1 MISLDIKKALKIL
14 GYNDLT
20 VVQEKVIPK
29 LINYKSIVVK
39 SQTGSGKTASFSIP
53 ICENIDINNE
63 VQALIIVPTRELS
76 IQVSNEIS
84 NIGRV
89 KKIRSEAIYGK
100 SKIKE
105 QINSLKQRVQVIVST
120 PGRLIDL
127 INREAIDLSNL
138 KYLIID
144 EADKML
150 NKGFIDDMKFLFDNV
165 NDNVTVGLFSATFDQ
180 NVESFSNKYIKNFDK
195 IEIEKVKNESL
206 IDEKLLMTKD
216 KYDSLK
222 KVIFSKNPT
231 TTLVFVNTKDM
242 ATKLF
247 RRLKKDKFNVR
258 ELSGDM
264 SQEKRIFTIND
275 FKDRKFNV
283 LVSTDVASRGIHI
296 DEIDLVINYDVPRD
310 TENYVHRIGRTGR
323 YKSSGVAV
331 SIYEENELKYVK
343 EIEEYIG
350 KEIEYLEDF
359 DKEELS
365 QLEKA
370 FLSKKVGFVKE
381 VKDEMFEIT
390 KIYLNCGKRKKIRNV
405 DILGALNNIDGI
417 ENSDIGVIKITDDC
431 SYVDILNHKANIIIK
446 KREIIIKRRTVK
458 VRKDRG

>member
-84 NIGRV
+84 NIGIV

-247 RRLKKDKFNVR
+247 RRLKKDKFNAR

-331 SIYEENELKYVK
+331 SIHEENELKYVK

-381 VKDEMFEIT
+381 VKDEIFEIT